1 MKEVLA
7 GIRGVRNR
15 NLAELAATALSGP
28 QGVAVGGGGRG
39 RMSLYW
45 IKDQSPEAQVL
56 ERHLPA

>member
-28 QGVAVGGGGRG
+28 RAWQLEVGA
-39 RMSLYW
+39 
-45 IKDQSPEAQVL
+45 EV
-56 ERHLPA
+56 E